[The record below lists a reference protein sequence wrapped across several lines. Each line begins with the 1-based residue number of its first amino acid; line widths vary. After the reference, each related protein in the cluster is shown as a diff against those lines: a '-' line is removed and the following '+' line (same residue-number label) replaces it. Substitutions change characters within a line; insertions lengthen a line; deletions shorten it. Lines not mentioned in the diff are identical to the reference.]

1 MSWKEY
7 HTISERDSA
16 DAEVALREGNSSKAL
31 ELYYKAA
38 ESELKALQ
46 SLGPDKGRTLG
57 ITLISAVSLFYKA
70 KRYDR
75 AESLACQYLSTSH
88 LPPFST
94 TEIRTLLQTIWSDQV
109 RAESSVRFTPGQV
122 FVSVKG
128 GEVVPGGAPLDLVV
142 QKVES
147 IQSLYYRTTEFLNG
161 LPHRKRGGA
170 SLEIQQTCR
179 PWLFQ
184 APHGSYQFA
193 VAVQEPP
200 QQELFAKSKI
210 SVQEIS
216 STFFSILRASVD
228 DPDVALPNLVPD
240 PQYRGTFM
248 KLARNLAPSGKV
260 FEELEIRSAGQAKP
274 ITILPTTRKSIG
286 DALRRQ
292 FPRTKQVEE
301 KEETISGVLRALDLD
316 HDWLEVTVANVH
328 IRIFE
333 VGETVDDLIGPMVN
347 RLVIIQA
354 LRKTNGQLALVDI
367 QAGE

>member
-7 HTISERDSA
+7 HSISERYAA
-16 DAEVALREGNSSKAL
+16 DAEVEFLAGNYSNALKH
-31 ELYYKAA
+31 YQMAA

-46 SLGPDKGRTLG
+46 SLGTDKVRTLG
-57 ITLISAVSLFYKA
+57 VTLISAVSLFYKA
-70 KRYDR
+70 RQYHQ
-75 AESLACQYLSTSH
+75 AESLACQYLSTSQ
-88 LPPFST
+88 LAPFAT
-94 TEIRTLLQTIWSDQV
+94 TEIRALLQTIWSDQV
-109 RAESSVRFTPGQV
+109 RAESSIRFKSGQV

-161 LPHRKRGGA
+161 LPHRKRGGP
-170 SLEIQQTCR
+170 SIEIQQTCR

-184 APHGSYQFA
+184 APPGSYQFA
-193 VAVQEPP
+193 VAVQEPA
-200 QQELFAKSKI
+200 QQELFPKSKI

-240 PQYRGTFM
+240 PHYRGTFM

-260 FEELEIRSAGQAKP
+260 FEELEIRSAEEARP

-286 DALRRQ
+286 DALSRQ
-292 FPRTKQVEE
+292 FPRPKQIEE

-316 HDWLEVTVANVH
+316 HDWLEVTADNEH
-328 IRIFE
+328 IHIFE

-354 LRKTNGQLALVDI
+354 LRKANGKLALLDI
-367 QAGE
+367 QAAE